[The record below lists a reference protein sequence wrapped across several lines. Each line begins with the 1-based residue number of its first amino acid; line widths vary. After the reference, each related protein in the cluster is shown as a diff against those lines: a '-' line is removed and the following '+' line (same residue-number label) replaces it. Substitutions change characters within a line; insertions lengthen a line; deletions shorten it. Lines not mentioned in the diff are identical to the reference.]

1 MGDESGPIEP
11 DSRDRARLLRTVAHQ
26 FRQVDTARMTGA
38 QGYQLVEAL
47 RAAADGAPM
56 PVRPE
61 NVHELPLRPGPDS
74 SSRRA
79 NLALDAAADRA
90 ERAADEMDRRLDE
103 AGVPP
108 GSSDLLTLDE
118 LLAVAGES
126 SADRGAGS
134 EPSARRLRSRKSK
147 ACPTNPLAILAS
159 PTSAACWPR
168 SKPSRPRSRRR
179 SWAGGSA
186 GCRPPWSPRES
197 ARSTT

>member
-1 MGDESGPIEP
+1 M
-11 DSRDRARLLRTVAHQ
+11 AHQ

-47 RAAADGAPM
+47 KSAADGAPVA
-56 PVRPE
+56 VRPE

-74 SSRRA
+74 SWRRA

-126 SADRGAGS
+126 SADRVAG
-134 EPSARRLRSRKSK
+134 
-147 ACPTNPLAILAS
+147 AS
-159 PTSAACWPR
+159 PGDEVDQLGAFRETIAFAEKRGMLDEPDSDLGLSHLRGMLATVEAEPAAFSPAKLGRWLG
-168 SKPSRPRSRRR
+168 
-179 SWAGGSA
+179 WVQAAVVAAGVGTLDDMKAISN
-186 GCRPPWSPRES
+186 RHKR
-197 ARSTT
+197 